1 MSQYAQV
8 GKPFCPWTLFNSTAL
23 THFPVQKF
31 TQELCSLK
39 CMLVLG
45 SRTVSHVAIRSHG
58 CGKGS

>member
-31 TQELCSLK
+31 TQELCSLSQTEVYVGPWVQNS
-39 CMLVLG
+39 L
-45 SRTVSHVAIRSHG
+45 T
-58 CGKGS
+58 CGY